1 MGNTTDVHFDL
12 RVEKSE
18 FIGRKLIKKK
28 KKDFTDFETFKMC
41 RKCDRL
47 SGKRTLEAKYF
58 TQNIGGVFK
67 I

>member
-1 MGNTTDVHFDL
+1 MSILTYVLKSQNSWEGNQF
-12 RVEKSE
+12 
-18 FIGRKLIKKK
+18 KKK
-28 KKDFTDFETFKMC
+28 KKDFTDFENFKIC